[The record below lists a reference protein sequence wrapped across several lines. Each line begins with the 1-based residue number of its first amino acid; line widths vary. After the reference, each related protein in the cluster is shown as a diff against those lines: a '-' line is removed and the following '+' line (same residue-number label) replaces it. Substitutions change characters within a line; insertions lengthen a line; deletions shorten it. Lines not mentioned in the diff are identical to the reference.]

1 MNDSSRNRLKK
12 VHPELARRVTALI
25 QTLAKRGYTVE
36 VVQGLRTFAEQDA
49 LYAKGRT
56 APGEIV
62 TNAKGGQSNH
72 NFGLAVDLCP
82 FVGGRPQ
89 WNDIPGFTR
98 IGAEAAKHGL
108 EWGGGWKKFIDKPH
122 VQLPGLTVAQCLR
135 LYKKGGLKK
144 VWDNVP
150 GIS

>member
-1 MNDSSRNRLKK
+1 VNEASRTRLKK
-12 VHPELARRVTALI
+12 VHPELARRVTAVI
-25 QTLAKRGYTVE
+25 HALAKRGYTVE

-62 TNAKGGQSNH
+62 TNARGGQSNH

-82 FVGGRPQ
+82 FIGGRPQ
-89 WNDIPGFTR
+89 WNDIAGFTR

-108 EWGGGWKKFIDKPH
+108 EWGGSWKKLIDKPH

-135 LYKKGGLKK
+135 LYNAGGLKR

-150 GIS
+150 GVL